1 MELNPTSM
9 DPSLPLD
16 LPLPNLPMVKEESE
30 TDASNS
36 LIKEEKAVS
45 LIIFPNSMEKY
56 RCHILVTFPSYLKK
70 LHSI

>member
-9 DPSLPLD
+9 ESSLPLD

-45 LIIFPNSMEKY
+45 LFFY
-56 RCHILVTFPSYLKK
+56 TV
-70 LHSI
+70 

>member
-1 MELNPTSM
+1 MDRKQLPFSATTTWFYLLASMES
-9 DPSLPLD
+9 SLPLD

-45 LIIFPNSMEKY
+45 LFFY
-56 RCHILVTFPSYLKK
+56 TV
-70 LHSI
+70 